1 MEESENQP
9 AIYCILSDYGY
20 YLIQAVKALLEETR
34 ADVLIFDQ
42 PVLGAEDSTLKG
54 CGVFGHEH
62 FSRRGSI
69 GGMYRWIFEFA
80 DNLHQEY
87 PRLQLGITAAAYGV
101 ERPDMACFAHFDL
114 FFK

>member
-1 MEESENQP
+1 M
-9 AIYCILSDYGY
+9 SDYGY
-20 YLIQAVKALLEETR
+20 YLIQAVKALLNETR
-34 ADVLIFDQ
+34 ADVFIFDQ

-54 CGVFGHEH
+54 CGVFGHAH
-62 FSRRGSI
+62 YSRRESI

-80 DNLHQEY
+80 DYLHQEY

-101 ERPDMACFAHFDL
+101 EHPNMACFAHFDL